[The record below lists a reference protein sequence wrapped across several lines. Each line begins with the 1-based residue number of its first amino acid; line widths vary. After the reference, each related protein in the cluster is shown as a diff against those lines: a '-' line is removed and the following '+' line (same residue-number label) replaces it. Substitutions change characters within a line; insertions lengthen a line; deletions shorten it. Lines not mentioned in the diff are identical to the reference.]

1 MGWCKLSIVL
11 AVVCSLATHAKT
23 QSVTLAWDSDSDPSV
38 VGFNLHYGTSSGQY
52 TQTLNIPTNTATT
65 ANVSQGLSYGVTY
78 FFALRAY
85 NSSNVESPN
94 SNEVSASIP
103 VPTPTPTATPSPT
116 SSPSPTP
123 TASPTTT
130 PTATPIPTTSPT
142 PSPSPSTTPTG
153 TPSPTPTPG
162 AVIIGNHSVFTT
174 SDNGNANLLLASEC
188 VLSQPA
194 TIQSISFYV
203 TAASGQ
209 MYLGIYSGSTSQPF
223 QLLASTPVFT
233 PANGWNT
240 QKVSAPLL
248 LQTGTYW
255 LAYLPNSNSLGFV
268 KQDVGLGSVWV
279 GYQFSIMPPTFPT
292 TGVTTTSSQWSLYAT
307 LNTGTNSSPTPA
319 PSPSPTPTPKHHG
332 HP

>member
-1 MGWCKLSIVL
+1 MKVAIVIACL
-11 AVVCSLATHAKT
+11 LVLVASAKP
-23 QSVTLAWDSDSDPSV
+23 QSVNLAWDADSDPSV
-38 VGFNLHYGTSSGQY
+38 IGFNLHYGTSSGQY

-65 ANVSQGLSYGVTY
+65 ATVSQGLSYGITY

-85 NSSNVESPN
+85 NSSNVESLN
-94 SNEVSASIP
+94 SNEVSVSIP
-103 VPTPTPTATPSPT
+103 VTTPTPT
-116 SSPSPTP
+116 
-123 TASPTTT
+123 
-130 PTATPIPTTSPT
+130 PT
-142 PSPSPSTTPTG
+142 PSPSPSATPTG

-162 AVIIGNHSVFTT
+162 AIVIGNKAVFTIP
-174 SDNGNANLLLASEC
+174 DNSNANLLLASEC

-209 MYLGIYSGSTSQPF
+209 MYLGIYSGSTVQPF

-233 PANGWNT
+233 PVNGWNT

-248 LQTGTYW
+248 LQAGTYW

-268 KQDVGLGSVWV
+268 KQDVGLGSVFV
-279 GYQFSIMPPTFPT
+279 NYAFSMMPPTFPT
-292 TGVTTTSSQWSLYAT
+292 AGVTTTSSQWSLYAT
-307 LNTGTNSSPTPA
+307 LNTGTNSSPTPT
-319 PSPSPTPTPKHHG
+319 PSPSPTPTPKHHV